1 MREENEDMI
10 YVLAYDSQLK
20 IGNSALGVKAAQKYD
35 VYLDGEKV
43 AETVEEEYV
52 FSGLEPGSKH
62 VAGVKAFYVTGES
75 ELATV
80 EFAVGNVAIE
90 DGSLDALSMY
100 PNPFVDEIRI
110 DGPWE
115 TVSRIS
121 IMNLRGQLLAELSG
135 RSVLKVS
142 TLPGGLYFIRVE
154 GKDGGFRTYKMVKH

>member
-1 MREENEDMI
+1 MNTPPKPACFISSIEIRISCSFSCPFHTHNGAGR
-10 YVLAYDSQLK
+10 YPAGGS
-20 IGNSALGVKAAQKYD
+20 VKYLVAPKTEGHDYTRKY
-35 VYLDGEKV
+35 L
-43 AETVEEEYV
+43 
-52 FSGLEPGSKH
+52 
-62 VAGVKAFYVTGES
+62 S
-75 ELATV
+75 ELEAAAKIYGAHGLAWMKV
-80 EFAVGNVAIE
+80 E
-90 DGSLDALSMY
+90 DGSLDALSLY

-121 IMNLRGQLLAELSG
+121 IMNLRGQLLAEFSG